1 VLWEAEIIIGQGKAD
16 LLYFKIFTMRRI
28 DLIRKVS
35 ARIGIP
41 LRDVSIV
48 VDALFEEMKNALMN
62 KEKIEIRGFGSF
74 RVVKRKP
81 RRARIIKT
89 GQEIIV
95 PQRFT
100 IKFKP
105 SKNLSIKGG

>member
-1 VLWEAEIIIGQGKAD
+1 VLWEAEIIIGQSKAD
-16 LLYFKIFTMRRI
+16 LLYFKIFNMRRI

-95 PQRFT
+95 PQRLT

>member
-1 VLWEAEIIIGQGKAD
+1 
-16 LLYFKIFTMRRI
+16 MRRI

-35 ARIGIP
+35 ARTGIP
-41 LRDVSIV
+41 QRDVSIV
-48 VDALFEEMKNALMN
+48 VDALFEEIKNALKN
-62 KEKIEIRGFGSF
+62 KEDVGIRGFGSF
-74 RVVKRKP
+74 RVVKTRPRK
-81 RRARIIKT
+81 ARIIKT

-95 PQRFT
+95 PSRLV

>member
-1 VLWEAEIIIGQGKAD
+1 MLWEAEIIIGQSKAD
-16 LLYFKIFTMRRI
+16 LLYFKIFNMRRI

-81 RRARIIKT
+81 RNSKDNKNRT
-89 GQEIIV
+89 GNNSSPKV
-95 PQRFT
+95 H
-100 IKFKP
+100 
-105 SKNLSIKGG
+105 N

>member
-1 VLWEAEIIIGQGKAD
+1 MVFL
-16 LLYFKIFTMRRI
+16 MI

-41 LRDVSIV
+41 QRDVSIV

-81 RRARIIKT
+81 RKARIIKT